1 MTVST
6 GTAGEASTAVNDP
19 QRRGRSGRRRRV
31 PVVIL
36 AGFLGAGKTTLL
48 NHLLAGTRG
57 TRIGV
62 VVNDFGSVNVDA
74 LSVAGQVD
82 SMVSLENGCLCC
94 AVDASGLDRMLST
107 LTDPSADLDLVVVE
121 ASGLAE
127 PRSLV
132 RLVLASEDPYL
143 EYGGLVE
150 LVDAAEFPAMRE
162 RHPELAD
169 QVAMADL
176 VVLNKV
182 DRAAD
187 GVSALVRE
195 LAGATPVVPAEFG
208 RIDPELL
215 FDRVDRGPDAG
226 PRQLTFDD
234 LRVDDAEAEAGG
246 GRGDDHDDHAG
257 HAHAAYDTVTVE
269 TGPLHPR
276 RFAGFLETRPAGLY
290 RMKGTVSVGVPGHA
304 DAYEVHT
311 VGAYVRAERVAPPKG
326 RTTRLVLIGAG
337 VDADGL
343 RGEVEGCATAVA
355 GDAVEQDLLPL
366 LRYVADPVRNGEA
379 GDVGVA
385 VGTDGDV
392 GVDEGTDGDVGT
404 GFDDAGPADAAETR
418 VAESAGGAFAA
429 AEAMSEGLTAV
440 DDVVVADPE
449 DLVAAPE
456 DGSVEPEPTGCV
468 AHPEAFDGLVAPEDV
483 DPER

>member
-1 MTVST
+1 MT
-6 GTAGEASTAVNDP
+6 ASGQ
-19 QRRGRSGRRRRV
+19 QRRRGAAGRGAARRV

-48 NHLLAGTRG
+48 NHLLAGARG

-94 AVDASGLDRMLST
+94 AVDASGLDRMLSV
-107 LTDPSADLDLVVVE
+107 LTDPAAELDLVVVE

-132 RLVLASEDPYL
+132 RLVLASEDPYV

-150 LVDAAEFPAMRE
+150 LVDAAEFPALRE

-187 GVSALVRE
+187 GVADLVRE
-195 LAGATPVVPAEFG
+195 LAGPTPVLPAEFG

-215 FDRVDRGPDAG
+215 FDRVTAAPDDG

-234 LRVDDAEAEAGG
+234 LRLAEADA
-246 GRGDDHDDHAG
+246 DDHDDHST
-257 HAHAAYDTVTVE
+257 HAHAVYDTVTVE

-276 RFAGFLETRPAGLY
+276 RFAAFLEARPAGLY
-290 RMKGTVSVGVPGHA
+290 RMKGTVTVGVPARREG
-304 DAYEVHT
+304 YEVHT
-311 VGAYVRAERVAPPKG
+311 VGAYVRAERVARPG
-326 RTTRLVLIGAG
+326 DRGSRLVLIGAG
-337 VDADGL
+337 VDAEGL
-343 RGEVEGCATAVA
+343 RAEVEKCSTAVA
-355 GDAVEQDLLPL
+355 GEAVEQDLLPL
-366 LRYVADPVRNGEA
+366 LRYVADQSRDA
-379 GDVGVA
+379 GDAGEDVDAGGV
-385 VGTDGDV
+385 DGD
-392 GVDEGTDGDVGT
+392 TADGLD
-404 GFDDAGPADAAETR
+404 
-418 VAESAGGAFAA
+418 
-429 AEAMSEGLTAV
+429 
-440 DDVVVADPE
+440 VADPAA
-449 DLVAAPE
+449 DITDPVVAAE
-456 DGSVEPEPTGCV
+456 FTAADAVARDDAVAGDDAVAWDDAVARDDAVAWDDDMVADDDAEPEPTGCV
-468 AHPEAFDGLVAPEDV
+468 AHPEAFDTLVAPEDF

>member
-1 MTVST
+1 MVLN
-6 GTAGEASTAVNDP
+6 GP
-19 QRRGRSGRRRRV
+19 QRRGRSAGRGARRV

-162 RHPELAD
+162 QHPELAD

-187 GVSALVRE
+187 GVAELVGE
-195 LAGATPVVPAEFG
+195 LAGATPVLPTEFG

-215 FDRVDRGPDAG
+215 FDRVDRGRHAG

-234 LRVDDAEAEAGG
+234 LRFEDAEAGCG
-246 GRGDDHDDHAG
+246 SGDDHDDHTG
-257 HAHAAYDTVTVE
+257 HAHTAYDTVTVE

-276 RFAGFLETRPAGLY
+276 RFAAFLETRPAGLY
-290 RMKGTVSVGVPGHA
+290 RMKGTVSVGVPGHG

-311 VGAYVRAERVAPPKG
+311 VGAYVRVERVAPQADPATG
-326 RTTRLVLIGAG
+326 LVLIGAG

-343 RGEVEGCATAVA
+343 RAEVERCSTAVA
-355 GDAVEQDLLPL
+355 GEAVEQDLLPL
-366 LRYVADPVRNGEA
+366 LRYVVDPSRNG
-379 GDVGVA
+379 GDAGVA
-385 VGTDGDV
+385 
-392 GVDEGTDGDVGT
+392 GVDEGTDGHIGEGADGAWPVN
-404 GFDDAGPADAAETR
+404 PAEF
-418 VAESAGGAFAA
+418 GADEF
-429 AEAMSEGLTAV
+429 TAV
-440 DDVVVADPE
+440 DDVVVADP
-449 DLVAAPE
+449 DVVVGDPE
-456 DGSVEPEPTGCV
+456 DGAADPEDEARPEPAPTGCV
-468 AHPEAFDGLVAPEDV
+468 AHPEAFDGLVAPEDF

>member
-1 MTVST
+1 MAES
-6 GTAGEASTAVNDP
+6 GQ
-19 QRRGRSGRRRRV
+19 QRRSRSAGQGPRRV

-48 NHLLAGTRG
+48 NHLLRGTRD

-82 SMVSLENGCLCC
+82 STVSFENGCLCC

-187 GVSALVRE
+187 GVAELVRE
-195 LAGATPVVPAEFG
+195 LAGPTPVLHAEFG
-208 RIDPELL
+208 RVDPELL
-215 FDRVDRGPDAG
+215 FDRVDRARGDG

-234 LRVDDAEAEAGG
+234 LRFEDSDSA
-246 GRGDDHDDHAG
+246 DHDDHA
-257 HAHAAYDTVTVE
+257 HTRYDAVTVE

-276 RFAGFLETRPAGLY
+276 RFAAFLETRPAGLY
-290 RMKGTVSVGVPGHA
+290 RMKGTVSVGVPGHR

-311 VGAYVRAERVAPPKG
+311 VGAYVRVDRVA
-326 RTTRLVLIGAG
+326 TTEDSGSRLVLIGAG

-343 RGEVEGCATAVA
+343 RAEVEECSTAVA
-355 GDAVEQDLLPL
+355 GGAVEQDLLPL
-366 LRYVADPVRNGEA
+366 LRYVAEPSRSEQRPSTA
-379 GDVGVA
+379 GASVG
-385 VGTDGDV
+385 
-392 GVDEGTDGDVGT
+392 GT
-404 GFDDAGPADAAETR
+404 G
-418 VAESAGGAFAA
+418 AGGA
-429 AEAMSEGLTAV
+429 
-440 DDVVVADPE
+440 DDVVEREDPWDGLHSRDGVALRDSSNL
-449 DLVAAPE
+449 DGAA
-456 DGSVEPEPTGCV
+456 DGSDAVPFEDDAVPFADGAEPEPTGCV